1 MASRQLNVLDGI
13 ERQLTRGKGAK
24 GKKSRSDNKLSS
36 DANRGGIN
44 AETGSAS
51 EIAVAQALPCE
62 STASDSVTVSPPT
75 EVPSPLPMA
84 ATQADF
90 QQLQTTVGALA
101 EQMNWFVDR
110 LKEDEDS
117 DMTNAGIVDPTASTS
132 SVQPGPAPD
141 ETNKVTVLTGLAQ
154 FYGESENVAADID
167 EQLANIV
174 GGLTANKLA
183 EDKLRDKLE
192 AYARPGNCPGLVV
205 ARVNPEIWDKLS
217 PGTRSADIKLQRVQ
231 NSTVQAMVAVT
242 KAADNLVTLSRSGE
256 SLAVA
261 DTLSALVDGLALM
274 GNATQELNQRRRDGH
289 REDLNAQYKGLC
301 NNDATGVG
309 LLYGDDLPNR
319 IKSIGETNR
328 LSSKLATQ
336 TGGVSPYG
344 YTQRGRGFGYRPQP
358 YATRGRATWS
368 GRFRNAFLERG
379 ARHSYRG
386 KSSTQRGQHARTS
399 SARGSYKRKDM

>member
-1 MASRQLNVLDGI
+1 M
-13 ERQLTRGKGAK
+13 TPT
-24 GKKSRSDNKLSS
+24 
-36 DANRGGIN
+36 IN

-62 STASDSVTVSPPT
+62 STASVSPPT

-84 ATQADF
+84 MAATQTDF
-90 QQLQTTVGALA
+90 QQLQTIVGALA
-101 EQMNWFVDR
+101 EQMSWFVDR

-117 DMTNAGIVDPTASTS
+117 DMTNAGIVEPIASTS
-132 SVQPGPAPD
+132 SVQPGPAPTPD
-141 ETNKVTVLTGLAQ
+141 DITRQNEVTVLTGLAQ

-167 EQLANIV
+167 DQLANIV

-217 PGTRSADIKLQRVQ
+217 PGTRSADINLQRVQ
-231 NSTVQAMVAVT
+231 NSTVQAMVAIT

-274 GNATQELNQRRRDGH
+274 GNAAQDLNQRRRDGH
-289 REDLNAQYKGLC
+289 RADLNAQYKGLC
-301 NNDATGVG
+301 NNDATGAG
-309 LLYGDDLPNR
+309 LVYGDDLPNR
-319 IKSIGETNR
+319 IKAIGETNR

-336 TGGVSPYG
+336 TGGVSSYG

-368 GRFRNAFLERG
+368 GRF
-379 ARHSYRG
+379 
-386 KSSTQRGQHARTS
+386 
-399 SARGSYKRKDM
+399 